1 VLNRRVA
8 AVVSLLLL
16 AAAVV
21 LAIVAGVQRFPSGL
35 SVLACVLVAL
45 AAGWWA
51 LVRRGPARVIG
62 AVLAGVALVGAVVL
76 VVVQGWV
83 LADALALVALVV
95 SVAAASRAFTRT
107 RAPPGWLGPEAAG
120 AVL

>member
-1 VLNRRVA
+1 VLSRRAA

-21 LAIVAGVQRFPSGL
+21 LAVVAGVQRFPSGL

-45 AAGWWA
+45 AAAWWA
-51 LVRRGPARVIG
+51 LVRRGPARIVG
-62 AVLAGVALVGAVVL
+62 AVRAGVALFGAVVL

-83 LADALALVALVV
+83 LADALVL
-95 SVAAASRAFTRT
+95 AAPRATSRPPTRSPKSAW
-107 RAPPGWLGPEAAG
+107 RGRRRSGSS
-120 AVL
+120 AVRS